1 MTEDPSLQQTP
12 APALGPSPGGGIV
25 GGVPDPFILVIFG
38 ASGDLTAKKL
48 MPALYHLYLQEGMG
62 KDFIILGCARTPL
75 SRESFLFQMHEAIGD
90 YGPRDLSRWTDFASR
105 LYYFGLQ
112 YDDLQAF
119 RDLSAFL
126 RELDQRHGMQ
136 GNRIFYLALPSP
148 LVPGIAEN
156 LSGSGLAREFE
167 NGWGWARLLVEKP
180 FGRDLDSARELN
192 RTLLRSFREEQIF
205 RLDHYL
211 AKETVQNILM
221 FRFANAIFEPVWNRQ
236 YIEAITI
243 TAAETIGIER
253 RAGYYEQAGI
263 LRDMFQNHLMQLLA
277 LSALDPPALFQ
288 DTQVQDEKTKVF
300 RSLRPFPVD
309 DWSGSLVLGQYGPGV
324 VDGQTVNGYREEP
337 GVDPRSLTPT
347 FAAMRIFLDNWRW
360 QGVPFTL
367 ISGKRLAEK
376 KTEIVVHFRSIPH
389 SMFREIIREP
399 IPANR
404 LTLGI
409 QPEEIVTLKF
419 QAKKPGPTMDLQS
432 VTMVFDYRQGKGAPL
447 DAYEKVLLACLQGDH
462 LLFWRQD
469 SLELSWAF
477 LTPILNACETCT
489 FRSERLYF
497 YPAGSGGPAEAR
509 GLLHP

>member
-1 MTEDPSLQQTP
+1 MAAQVV
-12 APALGPSPGGGIV
+12 APTTAPSPGIGGS
-25 GGVPDPFILVIFG
+25 GVVLDPFILVIFG

-48 MPALYHLYLQEGMG
+48 MPALYHLYLQEGMP
-62 KDFIILGCARTPL
+62 KDFIILGCARTPM
-75 SRESFLFQMHEAIGD
+75 SRESFLFQMHEAVRNH
-90 YGPRDLSRWTDFASR
+90 GPADLSRWTDFAAR
-105 LYYFGLQ
+105 LYYFGLH

-119 RDLSAFL
+119 QDLSSFL
-126 RELDQRHGMQ
+126 QDLDQRHRMQ
-136 GNRIFYLALPSP
+136 GNRIFYLAVPAP
-148 LVPGIAEN
+148 LVPVIAEN
-156 LSGSGLAREFE
+156 LNGSGLSQESE
-167 NGWGWARLLVEKP
+167 DGKGWTRLLVEKP
-180 FGRDLDSARELN
+180 FGRDLETARELN
-192 RTLLRSFREEQIF
+192 RILLRGFRENQIF

-221 FRFANAIFEPVWNRQ
+221 FRFANAIFEPIWNRQ

-243 TAAETIGIER
+243 TAAETIGIEK

-277 LSALDPPALFQ
+277 LTALDPPALFK

-300 RSLRPFPVD
+300 RSLKPFPVD
-309 DWSGSLVLGQYGPGV
+309 DWPESLVLGQYGPGTIG
-324 VDGQTVNGYREEP
+324 GQTVNGYRDEP
-337 GVDPRSLTPT
+337 GVDPHSLTPT
-347 FAAMRIFLDNWRW
+347 FAAMRLFLDNWRW

-367 ISGKRLAEK
+367 TSGKRLAEK
-376 KTEIVVHFRSIPH
+376 KTEIVVHFKSIPH
-389 SMFREIIREP
+389 SMFREVIRET

-409 QPEEIVTLKF
+409 QPEEIVTLEF
-419 QAKKPGPTMDLQS
+419 QAKKPGPTADLQS

-469 SLELSWAF
+469 SLELCWAF

-489 FRSERLYF
+489 FLAEKLYF
-497 YPAGSGGPAEAR
+497 YPAGSPGPAEAQGR
-509 GLLHP
+509 LHP